1 MRRREFISLL
11 GGAAVAWPFA
21 TRAQQP
27 AIPEIGF
34 LRSTPSEPFI
44 HLVAAFRHGLKE
56 AGFVAG
62 DNVKIEQRWADDQP
76 DRLAA
81 LAADLVRRRVDV
93 IVGNYAAVEAAR
105 AMTETIPIVL
115 VTGDDPVRSGMVR
128 SLNRPGGN
136 ITGITFFGGSQLNAK
151 RLELLHELVP
161 KAALIGV
168 LGDPNH
174 PAFETELP
182 DLVAAARII
191 DRQIVIARAASE
203 RDLDAAFASIVRA
216 GAGALLVSGS
226 PFFTSQRRQL
236 VALAARHAIPAIYDL
251 RELVAAGGL
260 ISYSASLAGAYRQAG
275 NYTAQILNGKKPS
288 ELPVLQATTF
298 ELAVNLKAAKAL
310 GLEVPPSVMLR
321 ADEVIE

>member
-11 GGAAVAWPFA
+11 SGAALAWPCG

-34 LRSTPSEPFI
+34 LRSTPSQPFI

-56 AGFVAG
+56 AGFVDG
-62 DNVKIEQRWADDQP
+62 DNVKIEQRWADNQP
-76 DRLAA
+76 DQLAA
-81 LAADLVRRRVDV
+81 LAADLVKRRVDV

-105 AMTETIPIVL
+105 AMTETIPIVF
-115 VTGDDPVRSGMVR
+115 VTGDDPVRSGLVR

-174 PAFETELP
+174 SAFETELP

-226 PFFTSQRRQL
+226 PFFTGQRRQL

-275 NYTAQILNGKKPS
+275 NYTAQILNGRKPS

-298 ELAVNLKAAKAL
+298 ELAVNLKTAKAL